1 MKVKKKKEK
10 KMKGRMSEQWTYLD
24 PEGSMAERVLSH
36 PVLRTEVC
44 SMKGLKRRIKYLNK
58 NLEMWK
64 KK

>member
-1 MKVKKKKEK
+1 
-10 KMKGRMSEQWTYLD
+10 MKGRMSEQWTYLD